1 MRGGK
6 INDIKTENKSE
17 EIHGKR

>member
-6 INDIKTENKSE
+6 INDLKTENKSE